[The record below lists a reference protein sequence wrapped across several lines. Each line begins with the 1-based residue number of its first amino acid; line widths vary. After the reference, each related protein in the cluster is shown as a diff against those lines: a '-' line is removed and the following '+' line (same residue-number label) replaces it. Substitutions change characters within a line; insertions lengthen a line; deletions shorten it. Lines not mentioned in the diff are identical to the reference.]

1 MSNINAQQPLAGIK
15 VLDFSTLLPGPLAT
29 LILAEAGAEVIKIER
44 PGRGDE
50 MRSYE
55 PKFGVDSVN
64 FAMLNRG
71 KKSIAIDLKD
81 AKARES
87 LLPLIKE
94 ADVVVEQFRP
104 GVMDRL
110 GLGYDALNAINPRII
125 YCAITGY
132 GQTGPRA
139 EVAAH
144 DINYVAESG
153 MLSLAAG
160 EDGAPIVPPA
170 LIADI
175 GGGTYPAVINILLA
189 LRARDSSGK
198 GCKLDIA
205 MGDNL
210 FTFLYWAM
218 GNGLAAGE
226 WPKPGG
232 ELVTGGSPRF
242 FVYRTRDDK
251 FIAAAP
257 LEQKFWANFCD
268 AIELDANFRDDA
280 KDATA
285 TKRAVAKRLREKTAA
300 QWQVIFAGKDLCCC
314 VVASMQEALNDAH
327 FKARGVFSRKV
338 TADGKSV
345 IALPVPVADVFRN
358 TQTEAGYPA
367 LGSDNKIINKNN

>member
-1 MSNINAQQPLAGIK
+1 MASINAQQPLAGIK

-50 MRSYE
+50 MRSYA
-55 PKFGVDSVN
+55 PKFGTDSVN

-81 AKARES
+81 AQARES
-87 LLPLIKE
+87 LLPLIQA

-189 LRARDSSGK
+189 LRARDASGK

-242 FVYRTRDDK
+242 FIYRTRDDK

-257 LEQKFWANFCD
+257 LEQKFWENFCE
-268 AIELDANFRDDA
+268 AIQLEAKFRDDRV
-280 KDATA
+280 DAQA
-285 TKRAVAKRLREKTAA
+285 SKRAVAQRLHEKTAA
-300 QWQVIFAGKDLCCC
+300 EWQAIFAGKDLCCC
-314 VVASMQEALNDAH
+314 VVATMQEALNDAH
-327 FKARGVFSRKV
+327 FKARGLFNRKV
-338 TADGKSV
+338 SVDGKTV
-345 IALPVPVADVFRN
+345 IALPVPVADGFRSARM
-358 TQTEAGYPA
+358 EEGYPA
-367 LGSDNKIINKNN
+367 LGSANGILK

>member
-1 MSNINAQQPLAGIK
+1 MSMQPLAGVK

-50 MRSYE
+50 MRSYV
-55 PKFGVDSVN
+55 PKFGADSVN

-81 AKARES
+81 AAAREA
-87 LLPLIKE
+87 LIPLIHE
-94 ADVVVEQFRP
+94 TDIVVEQFRP

-110 GLGYDALNAINPRII
+110 GLGYDALSAINPRII

-139 EVAAH
+139 HVAAH

-160 EDGAPIVPPA
+160 TDGAPIVPPA

-175 GGGTYPAVINILLA
+175 AGGTYPALINILLA
-189 LRARDSSGK
+189 LRARDASGT

-226 WPKPGG
+226 WPTPGG
-232 ELVTGGSPRF
+232 DLVTGGSPRF
-242 FVYRTRDDK
+242 FVYRTKDDR

-257 LEQKFWANFCD
+257 LEQKFWENFCE
-268 AIELDANFRDDA
+268 AIQLNTKYRDDSIDTA
-280 KDATA
+280 A
-285 TKRAVAKRLREKTAA
+285 TKKAVAQRLREKTAKEWRA
-300 QWQVIFAGKDLCCC
+300 IFAGKDLCSC
-314 VVASMQEALNDAH
+314 VVASMEEALEDPH
-327 FKARGVFSRKV
+327 FKARGVFSRTL
-338 TADGKSV
+338 TANGKTI
-345 IALPVPVADVFRN
+345 IALPVPVADQFRGDN
-358 TQTEAGYPA
+358 INAPYPA
-367 LGSDNKIINKNN
+367 LGEANDMLKTQ

>member
-1 MSNINAQQPLAGIK
+1 MADINKLQPLAGIR

-50 MRSYE
+50 MRSYL
-55 PKFGVDSVN
+55 PKFGADSVN

-71 KKSIAIDLKD
+71 KKSLAVDLKD
-81 AKARES
+81 AKVREQ
-87 LLPLIKE
+87 LLPLIQE

-132 GQTGPRA
+132 GQSGPRA

-144 DINYVAESG
+144 DLNYVAESG

-189 LRARDSSGK
+189 LRARDASGK

-242 FVYRTRDDK
+242 FIYRTRDDK

-257 LEQKFWANFCD
+257 LEQKFWENFCE
-268 AIELDANFRDDA
+268 AIQLEVQFREDA
-280 KDATA
+280 KDAAA
-285 TKRAVAKRLREKTAA
+285 TKRAVAQRLREKTAA
-300 QWQVIFAGKDLCCC
+300 EWQAIFAGKDLCSC
-314 VVASMQEALNDAH
+314 VVATMQEALDDTH
-327 FKARGVFSRKV
+327 FKARGLFNRKV
-338 TADGKSV
+338 TVDGKSV
-345 IALPVPVADVFRN
+345 IALPVPVADVFRSSAV
-358 TQTEAGYPA
+358 EASYPA
-367 LGSDNKIINKNN
+367 LGDANHILIN

>member
-1 MSNINAQQPLAGIK
+1 MSNINTQQPLAGIK

-55 PKFGVDSVN
+55 PKFGADSVN

-94 ADVVVEQFRP
+94 TDIVVEQFRP

-110 GLGYDALNAINPRII
+110 GLGYKALYAINPRII

-144 DINYVAESG
+144 DLNYVAESG

-189 LRARDSSGK
+189 LRARDSSGQ

-242 FVYRTRDDK
+242 FVYRTQDDK

-257 LEQKFWANFCD
+257 LEQKFWENFCD
-268 AIELDANFRDDA
+268 AIQLDAAFRDDA
-280 KDATA
+280 KDAVA
-285 TKRAVAKRLREKTAA
+285 TKRAVAQRLREKTADEWRA
-300 QWQVIFAGKDLCCC
+300 IFAGKDLCSC
-314 VVASMQEALNDAH
+314 VVATMEEALNDAH
-327 FKARGVFSRKV
+327 FKARGLFDRTVS
-338 TADGKSV
+338 ADGKTV
-345 IALPVPVADVFRN
+345 IALPVPVADVFRHK
-358 TQTEAGYPA
+358 QTGAGYPA
-367 LGSDNKIINKNN
+367 LGGDNKILNKNK